1 MSGPDEHPPTGGDD
15 TADPGPPGIDL
26 TPSLGIAGHEQELL
40 GLADVEDSA
49 DIIRED
55 HLVNGPDSP
64 DGERVVTDI
73 ATRGAGH
80 AD

>member
-1 MSGPDEHPPTGGDD
+1 MTGSDEQHQPDGDAPDPAPPR
-15 TADPGPPGIDL
+15 IDL
-26 TPSLGIAGHEQELL
+26 TPAVGMAGHEQELL
-40 GLADVEDSA
+40 GLEDVADTA
-49 DIIRED
+49 DIIRDD
-55 HLVNGPDSP
+55 HLVNGPDGP